1 MHAIWVLC
9 ENTSMTNMTRERDRL
24 QDEAASG
31 ANIAAV
37 SLGRGAVSLIIPRRH
52 QRRRGGQQ

>member
-9 ENTSMTNMTRERDRL
+9 ENTSMTKMTRERDRL

-37 SLGRGAVSLIIPRRH
+37 SLGRDAVSLIIPRRRH
-52 QRRRGGQQ
+52 HRRAGQK